1 MLKELDSAV
10 EQYQK
15 SGLNFCEASVV
26 ITSLDIIDE
35 IYEKYKVNS
44 ILIENMLMD
53 SEKNVRCVARVNLDI
68 SDDKKKEK

>member
-15 SGLNFCEASVV
+15 SGLKFCEASVV

-68 SDDKKKEK
+68 SDDKKEEK